1 MMLSA
6 AFEPRIGLQGK
17 AGVVDILQPFLDP
30 TNSQRLP
37 TYEEAA
43 AKLEVS
49 LGGVKTLIH
58 RLRKRYQEIPRD
70 EVARTV
76 ADLEDV
82 GEEIHALCE
91 ALIASES
98 RLGQ

>member
-17 AGVVDILQPFLDP
+17 AGVVDILQAFLDP

-49 LGGVKTLIH
+49 LGGVKTLIQA
-58 RLRKRYQEIPRD
+58 RLEALGTSPVTEAVPRD
-70 EVARTV
+70 SARR
-76 ADLEDV
+76 
-82 GEEIHALCE
+82 
-91 ALIASES
+91 S
-98 RLGQ
+98 RPNRGRSGRRW